1 MRRLCSIA
9 LACIASILLPAV
21 AARSETTPSPSPT
34 PSTAI
39 ARTQIDL
46 GNLYRKER
54 NYKEAD
60 AAYCRALNSQDL
72 DIRKMA
78 LRGLEHS
85 LHEQH
90 DYGFWFRGT
99 LHEFLDTLVEKG
111 TLLVSVVLAALSLW
125 SFLGWMGNNKGKT
138 QCVVV
143 ATDKTDPNLAP
154 LFRLAILAEQ
164 ARRKPLSGPI
174 GTKSMTVSLESTNS
188 DDPFPELISIA
199 SEKAGKIATVF
210 STRLKHPRFHL
221 SIGSVTEQY
230 QTRLLVSLD
239 VEGKVVQV
247 WNQEIGV
254 SDLFLPDC
262 RCHRRSENRINLPV

>member
-1 MRRLCSIA
+1 
-9 LACIASILLPAV
+9 
-21 AARSETTPSPSPT
+21 
-34 PSTAI
+34 
-39 ARTQIDL
+39 
-46 GNLYRKER
+46 
-54 NYKEAD
+54 
-60 AAYCRALNSQDL
+60 
-72 DIRKMA
+72 MA

-99 LHEFLDTLVEKG
+99 LHDLLDTLVEKG
-111 TLLVSVVLAALSLW
+111 ALLVPLGVVGLGLW
-125 SFLGWMGNNKGKT
+125 LFLRRMGKNKGNT

-143 ATDKTDPNLAP
+143 STDKTDPNLAP

-164 ARRKPLSGPI
+164 ARRKPLPGPI
-174 GTKSMTVSLESTNS
+174 GTKSMTVSLESTTD

-199 SEKAGKIATVF
+199 SEKAGKVATAY
-210 STRLKHPRFHL
+210 SKLLKHPRFRL

-230 QTRLLVSLD
+230 QTRVVVSLE

-262 RCHRRSENRINLPV
+262 RFLREIVAILEGYATIVSQ